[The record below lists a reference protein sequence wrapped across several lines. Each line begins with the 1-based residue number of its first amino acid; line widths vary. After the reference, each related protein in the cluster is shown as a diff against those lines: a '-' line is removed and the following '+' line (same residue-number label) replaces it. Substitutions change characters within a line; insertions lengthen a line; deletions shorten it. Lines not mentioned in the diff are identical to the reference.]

1 MNENKIEVS
10 IVIPCLNE
18 EVTIK
23 QAVRESQNVLQRN
36 NIVGEVIVADNG
48 SDDRSVSIAQHE
60 GAIIVNVHSKGY
72 GNALMGGF
80 AKASGKYI
88 IHLDADMSYDFSH
101 IPRYVKKLR
110 GGADLVMGSRFK
122 GKIYPNAMPPLH
134 RYLGTPVLTWIANLF
149 YKTNVTDVNCGM
161 RGLRR
166 EIIKKLDQTCG
177 GMEFASE
184 MIIKTAK
191 LGFKIEEIPTDLR
204 PDMRDRKPHLKTF
217 RDGWRHLRFLLLLSP
232 TWLFFVPGLTLMIFG
247 LSMLL
252 MIVAKILPFFGIFT
266 GLISMAA
273 TIIGAQIIILGVGAK
288 KFDHINRFDIKNSWW
303 DRLINSINM
312 ELGILV
318 GVLSSVIG
326 SGVLLSSFLHI
337 NNFINGNDYVVGSID
352 VNATYASLTGA
363 TLLVVGLQVMFSSFL
378 FGIIDIDS
386 KS

>member
-1 MNENKIEVS
+1 
-10 IVIPCLNE
+10 
-18 EVTIK
+18 
-23 QAVRESQNVLQRN
+23 
-36 NIVGEVIVADNG
+36 
-48 SDDRSVSIAQHE
+48 
-60 GAIIVNVHSKGY
+60 VHSKGY

>member
-1 MNENKIEVS
+1 
-10 IVIPCLNE
+10 
-18 EVTIK
+18 
-23 QAVRESQNVLQRN
+23 
-36 NIVGEVIVADNG
+36 
-48 SDDRSVSIAQHE
+48 
-60 GAIIVNVHSKGY
+60 
-72 GNALMGGF
+72 
-80 AKASGKYI
+80 
-88 IHLDADMSYDFSH
+88 
-101 IPRYVKKLR
+101 
-110 GGADLVMGSRFK
+110 
-122 GKIYPNAMPPLH
+122 
-134 RYLGTPVLTWIANLF
+134 
-149 YKTNVTDVNCGM
+149 
-161 RGLRR
+161 
-166 EIIKKLDQTCG
+166 
-177 GMEFASE
+177 
-184 MIIKTAK
+184 
-191 LGFKIEEIPTDLR
+191 
-204 PDMRDRKPHLKTF
+204 
-217 RDGWRHLRFLLLLSP
+217 
-232 TWLFFVPGLTLMIFG
+232 
-247 LSMLL
+247 

>member
-337 NNFINGNDYVVGSID
+337 NNFISGNDYVVGSID